1 MELSPGTVS
10 TTWASAARRRRPG
23 VGRRAAVSRRDR
35 RTDRFHAADRSQSSV
50 DYADMLAAL
59 QRGWG
64 TVVASLAAG
73 RLQLSKTA
81 EPVLSGLYHGNAMKM
96 FDVVAS
102 LQDLPQQQVVKGQV
116 GTVLEELDNDHVLVE
131 FADVNGVAYAIATI
145 PMGQLMKLKHAPA

>member
-1 MELSPGTVS
+1 
-10 TTWASAARRRRPG
+10 
-23 VGRRAAVSRRDR
+23 
-35 RTDRFHAADRSQSSV
+35 
-50 DYADMLAAL
+50 MLAAL

-64 TVVASLAAG
+64 TAVASLAAG

-116 GTVLEELDNDHVLVE
+116 GTVVEELDNDHVLVE

-145 PMGQLMKLKHAPA
+145 PMGQLMKLKHAPLDRLRKRESSARAPYRVAFRPASWPSRLPL

>member
-1 MELSPGTVS
+1 
-10 TTWASAARRRRPG
+10 
-23 VGRRAAVSRRDR
+23 
-35 RTDRFHAADRSQSSV
+35 
-50 DYADMLAAL
+50 MLAAL

-64 TVVASLAAG
+64 TAVASLAAG

-116 GTVLEELDNDHVLVE
+116 GTVVEELDNDHVLVE
-131 FADVNGVAYAIATI
+131 FADVNGVAYAIATV